1 MASCRFGD
9 VWAHIFTFISAVDD
23 ESGGQNAEVALRS
36 FGSEPAQVGPP
47 PEGGD
52 GGGGGGGAHGG
63 PPTIGG

>member
-36 FGSEPAQVGPP
+36 FGSEPA
-47 PEGGD
+47 
-52 GGGGGGGAHGG
+52 
-63 PPTIGG
+63 